1 MAFACLARLL
11 RRDSR
16 KISAELLN
24 GLAKRDLADI
34 TAGAESLPGAWRVEA
49 GEGDAGRAWL
59 RPLGDRTVPAFAF
72 ARGDGFI
79 TVRMAHAEQSN
90 SASSMV
96 FGVFTSVVAALDAI
110 HNDVLLAYELR

>member
-11 RRDSR
+11 RRDPR
-16 KISAELLN
+16 VISAELL

-34 TAGAESLPGAWRVEA
+34 TAGAESLPGTWRVEA
-49 GEGDAGRAWL
+49 GDGDAGRAWL
-59 RPLGDRTVPAFAF
+59 RPLGDRMVPAFAF
-72 ARGDGFI
+72 ARGDGII
-79 TVRMAHAEQSN
+79 TVRIARADQN
-90 SASSMV
+90 NAAGAMV